1 MPLEKTVHSL
11 PWSAPS
17 AAEVAEAAGASDL
30 FVFRRIAAGR
40 FAHVGGVGRGAGW
53 AGIVEIG
60 MEDEPLVRTAFSTGT
75 VVRRSQPDP
84 WHVLGPYYGRSIA
97 LSAVSADVFVLFGA
111 EDDAIETV
119 ADEDLLALAR
129 FASEA
134 LVEVAPAKRLADE
147 LEALNA
153 VRDLLHAP
161 AESFEQA
168 LQRLVDQAT
177 ASLSCDLG
185 LLYIPERQRLVVC
198 DRRAGVPIN
207 RDDLLAPLQFIAE
220 RGTFPVCIQQA
231 EIDDLPA
238 PLSSADGVLAY
249 YLLEVKQPQPGVLL
263 LLHTTGGVARGFTL
277 LCQSLGVRL
286 VEAAEPLLA
295 AALLRD
301 TLNAELER
309 AAADARRDPLTG
321 LANRLAWNEALSSAS
336 ARADSPASIVQVD
349 CRGLKQINDTDG
361 HGVGDQVLCRVAAA
375 LTASVRDGD
384 LVSRLGGDEFAILLS
399 DADEDVTRSIVERI
413 ETTLDRDLEG
423 GPEIRLAIGAATSR
437 DGNLEGAQ
445 READARMLEA
455 KRESH

>member
-1 MPLEKTVHSL
+1 MVQ
-11 PWSAPS
+11 PS
-17 AAEVAEAAGASDL
+17 
-30 FVFRRIAAGR
+30 
-40 FAHVGGVGRGAGW
+40 
-53 AGIVEIG
+53 
-60 MEDEPLVRTAFSTGT
+60 
-75 VVRRSQPDP
+75 
-84 WHVLGPYYGRSIA
+84 
-97 LSAVSADVFVLFGA
+97 
-111 EDDAIETV
+111 
-119 ADEDLLALAR
+119 
-129 FASEA
+129 
-134 LVEVAPAKRLADE
+134 
-147 LEALNA
+147 
-153 VRDLLHAP
+153 
-161 AESFEQA
+161 
-168 LQRLVDQAT
+168 
-177 ASLSCDLG
+177 
-185 LLYIPERQRLVVC
+185 
-198 DRRAGVPIN
+198 RA
-207 RDDLLAPLQFIAE
+207 QFIAE

-263 LLHTTGGVARGFTL
+263 LLHTTGSVARGFTL

-445 READARMLEA
+445 GEADARMLEA